1 MNILTGISKI
11 MTELSGVDQIS
22 PETRLQEDLALDS
35 LQLVTLLVLIE
46 ERFNIVLAESDMNPF
61 DLLTVSNAV
70 DLVKKYIVGECDDE

>member
-1 MNILTGISKI
+1 MNVLSEISKI

-70 DLVKKYIVGECDDE
+70 NLVKKYIVGDCDDE

>member
-1 MNILTGISKI
+1 MNVLSEISKI

-22 PETRLQEDLALDS
+22 PETHLQEDLALDS

-61 DLLTVSNAV
+61 DLLTVSNTV
-70 DLVKKYIVGECDDE
+70 NLVKKYIVGDCDDE